1 MQGRLIFRLKFPTD
15 DINFDVFAT
24 TGNLS
29 GSASVSAVS
38 KVLTA
43 VDQSINTN
51 KLTDD
56 AVTDDRC
63 SFTHVE
69 ATQATFSGAVE
80 AQQ

>member
-1 MQGRLIFRLKFPTD
+1 VYEWPAPDGTAIS
-15 DINFDVFAT
+15 AWG
-24 TGNLS
+24 GNLS
-29 GSASVSAVS
+29 GSASVSVVN

-56 AVTDDRC
+56 SVTDEKC

-80 AQQ
+80 AQH